1 MRLGYRERKRSR
13 SARKASAISLPTNCR
28 CGYGPWKLCV
38 EANTDRLGASLTSFM
53 VLSYTRLL
61 RVIRGKVKS
70 GSSAGLYFVFAAAEC
85 CRA

>member
-1 MRLGYRERKRSR
+1 
-13 SARKASAISLPTNCR
+13 
-28 CGYGPWKLCV
+28 
-38 EANTDRLGASLTSFM
+38 LGASLTSFM